1 MNQLLLF
8 ALMNGS
14 HRHRYTDASG
24 ICAACHR
31 PHSPHTFEN
40 GVCSVC
46 GFAGCEHPDGF
57 VDNGNELTHVC
68 PVCGATNP
76 HAWFQQ
82 TTAVNC
88 QACSVCGATRAHEWE
103 NGVCVVCDYS
113 CQHPEWLPNGNRH
126 KCKICA
132 LTAPHELS
140 FAHDY
145 NCQVCDVCGGTVA
158 HDFPNRTASRCGT
171 CSVCGD
177 TRTSHD
183 WTGATGYCRYCNYEC
198 LHPQGVDSQETCP
211 VCGKRVYY
219 PGAEYRVFSGKYAGS
234 YKYAGTV
241 NSQRYYRQYVWDGE
255 WVTGV
260 YYLVVLNITTP
271 TQFGGNYAYTG
282 SGAAFVTTIA
292 NFPINDTLLEGNGRY
307 QIHLEQYNLD
317 GSFRAEADYTS
328 PDCENLTGVLP

>member
-145 NCQVCDVCGGTVA
+145 NCQVCDVCGGPLIQRDDDRPETVRRRLEVY
-158 HDFPNRTASRCGT
+158 H
-171 CSVCGD
+171 
-177 TRTSHD
+177 
-183 WTGATGYCRYCNYEC
+183 
-198 LHPQGVDSQETCP
+198 QETEP
-211 VCGKRVYY
+211 LKGYY
-219 PGAEYRVFSGKYAGS
+219 
-234 YKYAGTV
+234 
-241 NSQRYYRQYVWDGE
+241 
-255 WVTGV
+255 
-260 YYLVVLNITTP
+260 
-271 TQFGGNYAYTG
+271 
-282 SGAAFVTTIA
+282 
-292 NFPINDTLLEGNGRY
+292 
-307 QIHLEQYNLD
+307 
-317 GSFRAEADYTS
+317 ADK
-328 PDCENLTGVLP
+328 GVLTPVDNQPTIEGTTQVIMEALKG